1 MTQQQFVQEFKSY
14 PKAKKSVVVSELL
27 RILADDLEETSRNDA
42 ELSIEERVEIVRSLS
57 GIAAIEGKTPP
68 TDEEIK
74 EDYTN
79 YLVEKYK

>member
-1 MTQQQFVQEFKSY
+1 MTQQQLVQEFKSY

-27 RILADDLEETSRNDA
+27 RILADDLEETSQNGD

-57 GIAAIEGKTPP
+57 GIAAVEGKTPP
-68 TDEEIK
+68 TDVEIR

-79 YLVEKYK
+79 YLAEKYK